1 MTNPLRYTYMLSSHL
16 QKCVEKFSLI
26 SWRATCSTSY
36 MYQWSIWI
44 LWAVYSRWHRN
55 PLEPCFCWCI
65 QGDDMHWPFTS
76 SKPCARLSTSI
87 LVNKVPAP
95 PKIKKKKKKRE
106 YKDGKMYLSSLYI
119 QQSWFFWG
127 SASSLVK
134 TEMLLQCMCTWCEEW
149 LPHIEILKNPR
160 QQMATKSPH
169 THTHMHLHHVAF
181 KPQAAL

>member
-26 SWRATCSTSY
+26 AWRATCSTSY

-44 LWAVYSRWHRN
+44 LWAVYARWHRN

-95 PKIKKKKKKRE
+95 PKIKKKKKGIQRWENVPFLPVHPTKLVFLRQCFISGQDRDAAAVHVHLVWGMVASHRE
-106 YKDGKMYLSSLYI
+106 T
-119 QQSWFFWG
+119 Q
-127 SASSLVK
+127 
-134 TEMLLQCMCTWCEEW
+134 E
-149 LPHIEILKNPR
+149 
-160 QQMATKSPH
+160 
-169 THTHMHLHHVAF
+169 
-181 KPQAAL
+181 PQAAKGY